1 MLYQYIIIV
10 AVLLVIA
17 IAITRLNKKDARIEM
32 NKLVG
37 YLGGKNNIKSIEA
50 NKSRCK
56 VDLVD
61 VSIVNKDG
69 IQKLGAKGIVE
80 IDNTLKI
87 ILGNDA
93 RALKRYIDEYILDDK
108 KNKKR
113 KKKLKNSNK

>member
-10 AVLLVIA
+10 AVLLIVA
-17 IAITRLNKKDARIEM
+17 IAITRMNRKDARIEM

-37 YLGGKNNIKSIEA
+37 YLGGKNNIKSIET

-56 VDLVD
+56 VELLDI
-61 VSIVNKDG
+61 SIVNKEG
-69 IQKLGAKGIVE
+69 IQKLGAQGIVE

-87 ILGNDA
+87 ILGSDA
-93 RALKRYIDEYILDDK
+93 RNLKKYIDEYILDDK

-113 KKKLKNSNK
+113 KKNRAKKK